1 MDLFTR
7 RCPINIGYLDMRC
20 SRVGGSIFQILTW
33 RHSFPVKVKP
43 VFSLNYFKMS
53 VLENP
58 EKRKVEEPIANAPK
72 KTKQQCLDKFFTAKP
87 KIQPKAPVSNANIIS
102 DGNKIKFDKK
112 KWAEELTDDQRK
124 LLQLEID
131 TMEDSWF
138 EALKDEFLQPYF
150 LNLKQFL
157 QSEWQ
162 GERIFPPKEDIYSWS
177 HHTPLS
183 KVRVIILGQ
192 DPYHNVGQAHG
203 LCFSVRPGIPCP
215 PSLMNI
221 YKAIKVDYEDF
232 VIPKSGYLI
241 PWADQG
247 VLMLN
252 ASLTVRAHQAASHS
266 GKGWERFTSAALQ
279 IALNKHKRGIVVLA
293 WGTPANKRLQGLP
306 LQSHCVLKSVH
317 PSPLSAH
324 RGFFECHHFKKTNE
338 WLAERYGAENSIN
351 WHAVSLPTPSKSAS
365 MNKPLGNTVE
375 GSSLM
380 AEKIKQEEQKA

>member
-1 MDLFTR
+1 M
-7 RCPINIGYLDMRC
+7 
-20 SRVGGSIFQILTW
+20 SILE
-33 RHSFPVKVKP
+33 HS
-43 VFSLNYFKMS
+43 
-53 VLENP
+53 
-58 EKRKVEEPIANAPK
+58 EKRKADESNENVPQ
-72 KTKQQCLDKFFTAKP
+72 KTKQQCLEKFFTAKP
-87 KIQPKAPVSNANIIS
+87 KTPKNEPIVQSNTVSNQKNS
-102 DGNKIKFDKK
+102 MFDKK
-112 KWAEELTDDQRK
+112 KWIDGLTGDQRK

-150 LNLKQFL
+150 LNLKKFL

-162 GERIFPPKEDIYSWS
+162 KERVFPPKEDIYSWS

-203 LCFSVRPGIPCP
+203 LCFSVRPGVPCP
-215 PSLMNI
+215 PSLLNI
-221 YKAIKVDYEDF
+221 YKAIKIDYEDF
-232 VIPKSGYLI
+232 VIPKTGYLI

-266 GKGWERFTSAALQ
+266 GKGWERFTTAALQ

-324 RGFFECHHFKKTNE
+324 RGFFECHHFKKTND
-338 WLAERYGAENSIN
+338 WLAERYGDENSIN
-351 WHAVSLPTPSKSAS
+351 WHAVSMPMPPLKSAAS
-365 MNKPLGNTVE
+365 NKPLDESVE
-375 GSSLM
+375 NSLLVT
-380 AEKIKQEEQKA
+380 ENLKTEKQEA